1 MESKKFSLFDKIK
14 FIKFKDCNVLNK
26 NDAMIP
32 KEAFWR

>member
-14 FIKFKDCNVLNK
+14 FIKFKYCNVLNK

-32 KEAFWR
+32 KAFWR